1 MQEPMV
7 FEVLRQ
13 PYKRK
18 TETAPT
24 KTSGASFFFNQLQKE
39 GDMAIKK
46 NMQDLCKA
54 KQAINVKVNV
64 HEHAFSLPP
73 TEPLRTVVPQ
83 TQLKAGQEER

>member
-1 MQEPMV
+1 MV

-46 NMQDLCKA
+46 KHAGFMQSKTGDQCKGQRA
-54 KQAINVKVNV
+54 
-64 HEHAFSLPP
+64 
-73 TEPLRTVVPQ
+73 RTRV
-83 TQLKAGQEER
+83 QLAPN